1 MNLNCVL
8 FLQQILTLLLL
19 YGQPKGLY
27 LTKLVLTC
35 RYCNRNEDNSCMT
48 LETNLINIVLVDT
61 IHPGNIGSVA
71 RAMKTMGLQRL
82 SLVNPRVF
90 PSGESTA
97 LAGNA
102 TDVLENAI
110 IFDSIKDAIKDSTFV
125 YATSARDRSIQWPIM
140 NAEQAANDICNVVN
154 SKKEVS
160 IVFGK
165 EDRGLTNEELE
176 LANKLIEIPANPE
189 YPVLNLAMSAQIICY
204 EILKASSDDTNRE
217 WRDYP
222 EVNSNQLQ
230 RLIDHFI
237 ETAVDI
243 DVIDPDNPKKIISRI
258 KRMFT
263 RLQPDE
269 MEASF
274 MRGFLSGI
282 KKKIK

>member
-1 MNLNCVL
+1 MSL
-8 FLQQILTLLLL
+8 
-19 YGQPKGLY
+19 K
-27 LTKLVLTC
+27 
-35 RYCNRNEDNSCMT
+35 
-48 LETNLINIVLVDT
+48 TNLINIVLVDT

-71 RAMKTMGLQRL
+71 RAMKTMGLCRL

-90 PSGESTA
+90 PSGDANA

-102 TDVLENAI
+102 TDVLKNAK
-110 IFDSIKDAIKDSTFV
+110 IFSSINDAIKDSTFV
-125 YATSARDRSIQWPIM
+125 YATSSRDRSIQWPLM
-140 NAEQAANDICNVVN
+140 NAESAANEICNQVN
-154 SKKEVS
+154 SDKEIS

-189 YPVLNLAMSAQIICY
+189 YPVLNLAMSAQIISY
-204 EILKASSDDTNRE
+204 EILKASSDIQNKE

-222 EVNSNQLQ
+222 EVNSKQLQ
-230 RLIDHFI
+230 MLIDHFI
-237 ETAVDI
+237 ETAVEIDI
-243 DVIDPDNPKKIISRI
+243 IDPKNPKKIISRI

-282 KKKIK
+282 KKKLE

>member
-1 MNLNCVL
+1 MS
-8 FLQQILTLLLL
+8 LQ
-19 YGQPKGLY
+19 
-27 LTKLVLTC
+27 
-35 RYCNRNEDNSCMT
+35 
-48 LETNLINIVLVDT
+48 TNLINIVLVDT

-71 RAMKTMGLQRL
+71 RAMKTMGLKRL

-90 PSGESTA
+90 PSGEANA

-102 TDVLENAI
+102 TDVLDNAK
-110 IFDSIKDAIKDSTFV
+110 IFTSIRDAIDQSTFV
-125 YATSARDRSIQWPIM
+125 YATSSRDRSIQWPLM
-140 NAEQAANDICNVVN
+140 DAETAAKDICNEVN
-154 SKKEVS
+154 SNKEIS
-160 IVFGK
+160 IIFGK
-165 EDRGLTNEELE
+165 EDSGLTNDELE

-189 YPVLNLAMSAQIICY
+189 YPVLNLAMSAQIISY
-204 EILKASSDDTNRE
+204 EILKASSSNEKKE

-222 EVNSNQLQ
+222 EVNSKQLQ
-230 RLIDHFI
+230 MLIDHFI
-237 ETAVDI
+237 ETAIDI

-282 KKKIK
+282 KKKLK

>member
-1 MNLNCVL
+1 MS
-8 FLQQILTLLLL
+8 LQ
-19 YGQPKGLY
+19 
-27 LTKLVLTC
+27 
-35 RYCNRNEDNSCMT
+35 
-48 LETNLINIVLVDT
+48 TNLINIVLVDT

-71 RAMKTMGLQRL
+71 RAMKTMGLKRL

-90 PSGESTA
+90 PSGDANA

-102 TDVLENAI
+102 TDVLENAK
-110 IFDSIKDAIKDSTFV
+110 IFTSIKNAINESTFV
-125 YATSARDRSIQWPIM
+125 YATSSRDRSIQWPLM
-140 NAEQAANDICNVVN
+140 DAETAAKDICCEVN
-154 SKKEVS
+154 SNKEIS
-160 IVFGK
+160 IIFGK
-165 EDRGLTNEELE
+165 EDRGLTNDELE

-189 YPVLNLAMSAQIICY
+189 YPVLNLAMSAQIISY
-204 EILKASSDDTNRE
+204 EILKASSITQNKE

-222 EVNSNQLQ
+222 EVNSKQLQ
-230 RLIDHFI
+230 MLIDHFI

-282 KKKIK
+282 KKKLK

>member
-140 NAEQAANDICNVVN
+140 NAEQAANDICNEVN

-160 IVFGK
+160 IIFGK